1 MLPASLKFGT
11 FFIPKNSGMAES
23 PNKAPALLGLE
34 SASSKEAHS
43 FVHFFF
49 VVAGSP
55 SLHHRVSGAFTVSDE

>member
-43 FVHFFF
+43 FVHFF
-49 VVAGSP
+49 VVGFS
-55 SLHHRVSGAFTVSDE
+55 SSSSVRRIYRLR